1 MGTALE
7 WSALSVSA
15 TNTGIRILIPNTI
28 RRIFESADFPEY
40 SNTRIFPEY
49 YSNTTCNVTC
59 SCQGATIRV
68 FHPFFWSIT
77 VILSSILSSIS
88 SIDSSIASILS
99 SNLLV
104 SSMLLSKWAI
114 LVYPYLQ
121 CPNQVYLSFH
131 QHLHLLSLSNYV
143 VLHHSLDFRNR
154 IPHCL
159 QLAFSVVRC

>member
-1 MGTALE
+1 MRRCWRLGYWGVAMRKSGKG
-7 WSALSVSA
+7 WSATWPVSA

-99 SNLLV
+99 SISSIDSSIASILSSNLLV
-104 SSMLLSKWAI
+104 SSMLLSK
-114 LVYPYLQ
+114 
-121 CPNQVYLSFH
+121 
-131 QHLHLLSLSNYV
+131 
-143 VLHHSLDFRNR
+143 
-154 IPHCL
+154 
-159 QLAFSVVRC
+159 